1 MNRVI
6 QKHELVGI
14 AANLL
19 RSKGYSGTS
28 IDDIAKACGLTKGSL
43 YHHFSGKEE
52 LAQAALEQVHQH
64 YREHIF
70 SLVMGHDEPGV
81 AHLRALNAAVE
92 DFFTHHPD
100 GCLLANL
107 SLEGGSSAEV
117 FTRKIRL
124 FFSEWQACYQK
135 VFAGFLGPTQA
146 RARAEDALAIVQGC
160 ILMNRINPNM
170 QPLRRQ
176 HAALVKSCTAGAAPD

>member
-14 AANLL
+14 AADLL

-52 LAQAALEQVHQH
+52 LALAALDQVHQY
-64 YREHIF
+64 YRDQIF
-70 SLVMGHDEPGV
+70 SLVMAHDEPGV
-81 AHLRALNAAVE
+81 AHLRAFNAAVE
-92 DFFTHHPD
+92 DFFTLHPD

-107 SLEGGSSAEV
+107 SLEGGGAAEA
-117 FTRKIRL
+117 FARKIGL
-124 FFSEWQACYQK
+124 FFSDWQACYER
-135 VFAGFLGPTQA
+135 VFAGYFTAAQA
-146 RARAEDALAIVQGC
+146 RERAEDALAIAQGC
-160 ILMNRINPNM
+160 ILMNRIRPNP
-170 QPLRRQ
+170 QSLRRQ
-176 HAALVKSCTAGAAPD
+176 HAALVESCTATPGP